1 MTSADPAQ
9 TQRDN
14 AESIVAE
21 LAAAGFADA
30 TLIGKG
36 GFGAVYRCMETSL
49 DRAVAIKVLNP
60 NHDEQ
65 DLTRF
70 LREQRAMGRLSGH
83 PNIVGI
89 LHVDVTDRGEPYIV
103 MPYHA
108 RGSIFD
114 RIRDSGPLSTRDCLR
129 LGVKIAGALETAHLA
144 EILHRDVKPANILIS
159 GYGEPQLAD
168 FGIARVTG
176 SFETT
181 SGHITA
187 SPAYAAP
194 EVLSGHPPTVASDV
208 YGLAATL
215 FCALTGH
222 AAYERRE
229 GDRIITQFLRISDR
243 VRTELVQES
252 IPPELAS
259 VVERAMAPEP
269 GDRQSSAAEFGEQ
282 LQEVQDVLGFGAD
295 SMVIPTADGVA
306 GAESLS
312 TAAVD
317 SSRRDGIQRQRSA
330 TADSNGRPPT
340 PSTRFRPPAP
350 VRQTVIRDRLIK
362 ILAAHGRRRLTL
374 IHGPAGFGK
383 STLAAQW
390 RDKLLADG
398 TGVAGLPVDE
408 DDKNGT

>member
-1 MTSADPAQ
+1 MATADPTR
-9 TQRDN
+9 TQRDD
-14 AESIVAE
+14 AKSIVAE

-36 GFGAVYRCMETSL
+36 GFGAVYRCVETSL
-49 DRAVAIKVLNP
+49 DRTVAIKVLNP
-60 NHDEQ
+60 NHDDE

-129 LGVKIAGALETAHLA
+129 LGVKIAGALQTAHLGG
-144 EILHRDVKPANILIS
+144 ILHRDVKPANILIS

-168 FGIARVTG
+168 FGIARVQG
-176 SFETT
+176 SFETS
-181 SGHITA
+181 SGVITA
-187 SPAYAAP
+187 SPAYTAP
-194 EVLSGHPPTVASDV
+194 EVLSGQPPNVTSDV

-215 FCALTGH
+215 FCALAGH

-243 VRTELVQES
+243 VRTGLDEAS
-252 IPPELAS
+252 IPPALTS
-259 VVERAMAPEP
+259 VIERAMAPEP

-282 LQEVQDVLGFGAD
+282 VQEAQKVLGFGAD
-295 SMVIPTADGVA
+295 SMVIPG
-306 GAESLS
+306 
-312 TAAVD
+312 
-317 SSRRDGIQRQRSA
+317 
-330 TADSNGRPPT
+330 
-340 PSTRFRPPAP
+340 
-350 VRQTVIRDRLIK
+350 
-362 ILAAHGRRRLTL
+362 
-374 IHGPAGFGK
+374 
-383 STLAAQW
+383 
-390 RDKLLADG
+390 
-398 TGVAGLPVDE
+398 
-408 DDKNGT
+408 